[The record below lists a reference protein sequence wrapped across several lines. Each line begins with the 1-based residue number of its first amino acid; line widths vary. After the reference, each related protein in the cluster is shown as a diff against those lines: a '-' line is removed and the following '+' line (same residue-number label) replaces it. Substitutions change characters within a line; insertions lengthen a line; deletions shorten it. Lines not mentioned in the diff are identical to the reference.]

1 MDKGVLDT
9 FEGLNL
15 TDRQKKIFAD
25 VLVKRVVLSKQE
37 GIVTV
42 YLTCSHVIAYRE
54 IMLLRNAIASK
65 LECTGVKVEIKEEF
79 ALSDAYSPTI
89 FWEEYKDS
97 ILLLLKEKNVLLFN
111 MVYRGKVEMEENSF
125 LLLCE
130 KDMLFQAR
138 EQEFCDTVAQIFR
151 EKAGYLVSVSVDYS
165 LEVEQKEN
173 KGYEVYTR
181 TAQGSF
187 ASSRITDLEEYRKKK
202 AGRKQQFA
210 AEDVLQQANGNMED
224 QEAFMA
230 AQESARDMES
240 MVVQNAAMQG
250 FATAN
255 GSENAMSGYDASGS
269 AGNVMMGFDDSDS
282 AGNVMMGFDTTDN
295 AQNAMMGFDTA
306 DTAQSASKSKE
317 TKNVAKTV
325 KKDNTA
331 GSKKQSSSG
340 KTEKKSS
347 GNG

>member
-25 VLVKRVVLSKQE
+25 VIVKRVVLSKQE

-125 LLLCE
+125 LLQCE

-138 EQEFCDTVAQIFR
+138 EQEF
-151 EKAGYLVSVSVDYS
+151 
-165 LEVEQKEN
+165 
-173 KGYEVYTR
+173 
-181 TAQGSF
+181 
-187 ASSRITDLEEYRKKK
+187 
-202 AGRKQQFA
+202 
-210 AEDVLQQANGNMED
+210 
-224 QEAFMA
+224 
-230 AQESARDMES
+230 
-240 MVVQNAAMQG
+240 
-250 FATAN
+250 
-255 GSENAMSGYDASGS
+255 
-269 AGNVMMGFDDSDS
+269 
-282 AGNVMMGFDTTDN
+282 
-295 AQNAMMGFDTA
+295 
-306 DTAQSASKSKE
+306 
-317 TKNVAKTV
+317 
-325 KKDNTA
+325 
-331 GSKKQSSSG
+331 
-340 KTEKKSS
+340 
-347 GNG
+347 

>member
-25 VLVKRVVLSKQE
+25 VIVKRVVLSKQE

-125 LLLCE
+125 LLQCE

-151 EKAGYLVSVSVDYS
+151 EKAGYLVSVSVDFT

-202 AGRKQQFA
+202 AGRKKQFA
-210 AEDVLQQANGNMED
+210 AEDAMRVNGNIAE

-240 MVVQNAAMQG
+240 MTAQNAAMQG
-250 FATAN
+250 FGT
-255 GSENAMSGYDASGS
+255 GNAMSGYDAAGS
-269 AGNVMMGFDDSDS
+269 IQKAAMGFDTADSVGNVMMGFDASDS
-282 AGNVMMGFDTTDN
+282 AGNVMMGFDT
-295 AQNAMMGFDTA
+295 
-306 DTAQSASKSKE
+306 AQSASKAKE
-317 TKNVAKTV
+317 TKNAAKTV

-331 GSKKQSSSG
+331 K
-340 KTEKKSS
+340 
-347 GNG
+347 

>member
-25 VLVKRVVLSKQE
+25 VIVKRVVLSKQE

-111 MVYRGKVEMEENSF
+111 MVYRGKVEMEGNSF

-151 EKAGYLVSVSVDYS
+151 KKAGYLVSVSVDYS

-173 KGYEVYTR
+173 EGYEVYTR
-181 TAQGSF
+181 TGFFCKQPYYRFRRVPQEKG
-187 ASSRITDLEEYRKKK
+187 RKKTAICSRGCLATGK
-202 AGRKQQFA
+202 WQYGR
-210 AEDVLQQANGNMED
+210 
-224 QEAFMA
+224 
-230 AQESARDMES
+230 
-240 MVVQNAAMQG
+240 
-250 FATAN
+250 
-255 GSENAMSGYDASGS
+255 SGS
-269 AGNVMMGFDDSDS
+269 IYGCTGKCKRHGKYGSTECCDAGICYSKWFRKCNVRL
-282 AGNVMMGFDTTDN
+282 
-295 AQNAMMGFDTA
+295 
-306 DTAQSASKSKE
+306 
-317 TKNVAKTV
+317 
-325 KKDNTA
+325 
-331 GSKKQSSSG
+331 
-340 KTEKKSS
+340 
-347 GNG
+347 